1 MPLTQTQ
8 QGIIGQTEA
17 AKLIVMGSDGE
28 VEVAWPWTDDDH
40 RDIEAHIRRSF
51 SATMPI
57 QVKTAWRFWTHRQSE
72 VIQIPFSLPADR
84 VLNDPSFWYIFAFM
98 ERAHMAFRDPL
109 FLVPSTD
116 VHERAQPRLTDG
128 RWHFM
133 FQASLKPGAGDRW
146 SPYRVAAIDLG
157 SRILAIMHNLE
168 KRKRPALSSN
178 RIWVPADS
186 LWVGRA
192 RSRAA

>member
-1 MPLTQTQ
+1 MALTQTQ

-17 AKLIVMGSDGE
+17 AKLAVVGSDGE

-57 QVKTAWRFWTHRQSE
+57 QVKTAWRLWTHRQSQ

-98 ERAHMAFRDPL
+98 ERAHIAFRDPV
-109 FLVPSTD
+109 FLVPSKD
-116 VHERAQPRLTDG
+116 VHERAQPRLADG

-133 FQASLKPGAGDRW
+133 FQASLKAGARDRW
-146 SPYRVAAIDLG
+146 SPYRVATTDLG
-157 SRILAIMHNLE
+157 SRVLAIMLDLE
-168 KRKRPALSSN
+168 KRRQPTLSVAGVSFPSD
-178 RIWVPADS
+178 I
-186 LWVGRA
+186 LWVGRQ
-192 RSRAA
+192 RSKAA